1 MTKIKKL
8 EGVAFCYNQT
18 KFALHYELVH
28 LHLRPQVQP
37 SHHESTSGK
46 AQFPRPTTLSQNLT
60 AANGSLQ
67 AQVSPRPRLLLF
79 YAPRTAGSPGA
90 APPRPSPAGQP
101 PPAPP
106 LAPDATIAPPPR
118 AAEPVRSAPDV
129 HRDRAHAGGQRPSGR
144 TPASMRNRRGYWVE
158 FRNGTSGTLGGGAL
172 HCRSY
177 VVGSGCNCTHKNQDF
192 AYN

>member
-8 EGVAFCYNQT
+8 EGVEFCYNQT
-18 KFALHYELVH
+18 NFALHYELVH

-79 YAPRTAGSPGA
+79 YAHVCWVLLE
-90 APPRPSPAGQP
+90 
-101 PPAPP
+101 PP
-106 LAPDATIAPPPR
+106 LRAPVLPGDHLPLLP
-118 AAEPVRSAPDV
+118 
-129 HRDRAHAGGQRPSGR
+129 
-144 TPASMRNRRGYWVE
+144 
-158 FRNGTSGTLGGGAL
+158 
-172 HCRSY
+172 
-177 VVGSGCNCTHKNQDF
+177 
-192 AYN
+192 